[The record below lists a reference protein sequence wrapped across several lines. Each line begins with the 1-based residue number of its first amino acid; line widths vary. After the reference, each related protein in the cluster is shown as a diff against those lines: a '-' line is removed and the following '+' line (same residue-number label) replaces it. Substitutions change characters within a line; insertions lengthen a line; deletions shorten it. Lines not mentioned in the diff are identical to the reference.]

1 MVHTFSI
8 FCRVGFFLQLVSEP
22 VTLLLELGGKVKS
35 LERDLET
42 VNATFGQN
50 AEELAKSREERRAL
64 EGELDQ
70 IRNVAQLVVSE
81 VFGSAPSTSTPAIR
95 LVEVLDEVRA
105 FISDGMFY
113 GTSGVLTERIK
124 MPKGG

>member
-1 MVHTFSI
+1 M
-8 FCRVGFFLQLVSEP
+8 
-22 VTLLLELGGKVKS
+22 
-35 LERDLET
+35 
-42 VNATFGQN
+42 
-50 AEELAKSREERRAL
+50 EERCAL

-70 IRNVAQLVVSE
+70 ICNVAQLVVSE

-113 GTSGVLTERIK
+113 GTSRVLTSLAMNHPYLDFATIYS
-124 MPKGG
+124 GYTNG